1 MKIKIF
7 SRVDGYRRAGIRHSR
22 RGQVFTVADL
32 TEDQLQALDDDP
44 HLRIVPVTVE
54 DEEGGPAEP
63 GPDGSNPPPPVTK
76 VKAPSRKAGA

>member
-22 RGQVFTVADL
+22 RGQVLTVADL

-54 DEEGGPAEP
+54 DDEGGPAEP
-63 GPDGSNPPPPVTK
+63 GSDDGKPPATTGK
-76 VKAPSRKAGA
+76 RAPRKAGA